1 MKFTTANLTRS
12 RYQGENDQWTSVDAF
27 TPGNGEWIE
36 YRVYSRYTRR
46 VERFSLLYVGP
57 EGECRRVMHGPV
69 VPGPYAAM
77 IPQATV
83 ISAHPQARPA
93 QTVELEE
100 GDMIVLNGV
109 PMMIIDDRAMDYP
122 QLVTPA
128 EFGDRMILA
137 LARRA
142 EQAERRAAAK

>member
-1 MKFTTANLTRS
+1 MKFTTARLTPH
-12 RYQGENDQWTSVDAF
+12 YDDADQWVSVDQF
-27 TPGNGEWIE
+27 NGTGEWIE
-36 YRVYSRYTRR
+36 YRAYSRYTRR
-46 VERFSLLYVGP
+46 HERFSLFYVGP
-57 EGECRRVMHGPV
+57 EGKARRVFQGPE

-77 IPQATV
+77 IPQATM

-100 GDMIVLNGV
+100 GDMIVFNDV
-109 PMMIIDDRAMDYP
+109 PMMLIDDRPMHYP

-128 EFGDRMILA
+128 EFGDRMLVA

-142 EQAERRAAAK
+142 ERGEAVTSGK

>member
-1 MKFTTANLTRS
+1 MNVTTANLVPS
-12 RYQGENDQWTSVDAF
+12 RYNEKDSWTSKDAMDRSA
-27 TPGNGEWIE
+27 PGDWIE

-46 VERFSLLYVGP
+46 TERFSLLYVGP
-57 EGECRRVMHGPV
+57 EGECRREFQGPV
-69 VPGPYAAM
+69 LPGPYAAM

-83 ISAHPQARPA
+83 ISASPQARPD

-100 GDMIVLNGV
+100 GDMVVLNGQ
-109 PMMIIDDRAMDYP
+109 PMMLIDDRALDYP

-142 EQAERRAAAK
+142 EQAERRAARQ